1 MEQKLYSQMTA
12 EEQLEYVRRLSE
24 FETLSLPILE
34 SYSNGKTMTQEHR
47 LAAENGMRMLMAFPF
62 CRDYAEKALRF
73 GDYER
78 RVYRLRHYVGKVKNE
93 LAKEVAVSTADG
105 QQYAYVPRMQQQF
118 RRRGRP
124 TREEAAAMARMA
136 TNTDAGDIEMQRQ
149 QAIAAMLGMDIV
161 TNQTIREKNND
172 ELAEERKAREA
183 KEAAQNPSLFDVS
196 GGNTSQSSGQN
207 IIASLPPSAFDRAT
221 LSQLSFLLTP
231 DTAERV
237 ATVRDLRSRA
247 SVAAETA
254 KMMAQRGEKP
264 EEVEVYAQEAAQ
276 ATEAYERIYEDVDR
290 ELATVYLRLKEDK
303 AFINEFVE
311 KYYKSVPEQNRI
323 IQLTQLT
330 RLLKPYYQKQ
340 GESFAAQ
347 VRKEIAENNP
357 DVVAAKKEAAERKA
371 AAEKIIKYLRRTDKE
386 NTARRVEGMEKK
398 YAELVS
404 IIGEDAAKPYYVF
417 VEKAREDLTA
427 RQKKD

>member
-136 TNTDAGDIEMQRQ
+136 ANTDAGDIEMQRQ

-183 KEAAQNPSLFDVS
+183 KEAAQNPSLFDVN
-196 GGNTSQSSGQN
+196 GGNASQSSGQN

-221 LSQLSFLLTP
+221 LSQLSFLLAP

-303 AFINEFVE
+303 AFISEFVE

-330 RLLKPYYQKQ
+330 KLLKPYFLKQ
-340 GESFAAQ
+340 DESFAAQ

-371 AAEKIIKYLRRTDKE
+371 AAEKIIKYLRRQDKE

-417 VEKAREDLTA
+417 VKKAREDMTA

>member
-47 LAAENGMRMLMAFPF
+47 IAAENGMRILMAFPF

-78 RVYRLRHYVGKVKNE
+78 RVYRLRHYVGKVKSE

-136 TNTDAGDIEMQRQ
+136 ANTDAGDIEMQRQ

-183 KEAAQNPSLFDVS
+183 KEAAQNPSLFDVN

-303 AFINEFVE
+303 AFISEFVE

-371 AAEKIIKYLRRTDKE
+371 AAEKIIKYLRRQDKE
-386 NTARRVEGMEKK
+386 NTARRVEGMVKK

-417 VEKAREDLTA
+417 VEKAREDMTA